1 MYTTLLVLHIFIV
14 IALVVV
20 ILLQHSQDGGLVTSQ
35 SSNFMSV
42 RGAKNVITRLTAILV
57 TAFFISS
64 LILVVVGTAANPTN
78 RLLHTLTPAQAGKAS
93 SSGVRVGKPIQLT
106 IPPQNKKA
114 ESPKKNVKV
123 APKVSVKSSV
133 TTSPAGKQVG
143 THTSSVHG
151 AAQQAG
157 AAVSVKPKTGE
168 AVHLTTVV
176 PAPSSHGEKAALPE
190 HAK

>member
-78 RLLHTLTPAQAGKAS
+78 RLLHTLTPAQTGKTS

-106 IPPQNKKA
+106 IPPQNKKT

-123 APKVSVKSSV
+123 APKVSVKSS
-133 TTSPAGKQVG
+133 TTSAAGKQVG
-143 THTSSVHG
+143 THTSSVH
-151 AAQQAG
+151 AAVQQGG

-176 PAPSSHGEKAALPE
+176 PAPSSHGEKTALPE